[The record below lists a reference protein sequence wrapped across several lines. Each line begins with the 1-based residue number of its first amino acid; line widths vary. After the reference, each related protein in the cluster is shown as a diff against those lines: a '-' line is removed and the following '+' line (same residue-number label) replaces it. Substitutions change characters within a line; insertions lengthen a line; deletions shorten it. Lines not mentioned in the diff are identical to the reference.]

1 MKSKIVKENKV
12 FNKKNNWQDFV
23 ESKPEEGIPCILY
36 DSLDDNMLWVVY
48 KDGRWV
54 DARKGDWDIDPL
66 HKMVTHSA
74 CSNNNT
80 YETHL
85 RYRFWK
91 YIFNSP
97 RLTDQYKESLK

>member
-1 MKSKIVKENKV
+1 MKSRIVKENKV

-74 CSNNNT
+74 CSNNT

-97 RLTDQYKESLK
+97 RLTDQYKELFNK